1 MQIAPKNE
9 NSVLMSDQF
18 KSVSFGIKQDGL
30 AHIFGVLRN
39 QLYSDKILAVI
50 REYSANAVDANVE
63 AGKDD
68 QPIIVTA
75 PNAFDPTFRVRDFGN
90 GLNEDEIR
98 DIYANYG
105 ESTKRSSNKLIGQL
119 GLGSKSA
126 FAYGD
131 NFVINS
137 YVNGKKS
144 IYNAYIDPSQIGMI
158 AKMNEEETSEPNGV
172 EICVPVK
179 HQDLVNFTIKIK
191 KFFKF
196 WSSKV
201 EVKGIDAS
209 EIHLEV
215 PVIEGTNW
223 KFYNRNVNV
232 SDFRSVVVMGN
243 VAYPLNVDLMQGE
256 IHALFHQKFGAHGSL
271 PLTYNFIFYTD
282 IGTLEVSASRED
294 LQYTDYTKKNI
305 IKLLES
311 LFSELVEK
319 INGKIENASD
329 IFEAKRLYQDT
340 FGNLFNYSGFQFLS
354 NKCQWKGFEVNEP
367 DIEFEFAPQDKVDDK
382 FPALFTRH
390 FKGRRS
396 LKNVSFYVTKILPSN
411 SEELIVIDDCDSK
424 YLRRRATE
432 AIINKK
438 SCKGITVIKVNNQQK
453 WQEALVSRGLE
464 TYTFKKLSELEAPA
478 VFKQVAVSNNAPATR
493 NKKHF
498 KRSFILDLNKGNI
511 STNTLSEYWTPVLI
525 DLKNDAGVYL
535 HISRFEYASNEDV
548 SPERMIKSI
557 NEICSFASIPSVNV
571 FGFKEIPKGI
581 DNNKKLVEFKNWI
594 INTLIDALKAK
605 KELDAFINYIKA
617 SSSNFPSERR
627 SLVTF
632 FRRHIGHKNVQNNQE
647 VLNLIKGYKELED
660 TKNQTKFAPIFD
672 VLKITSC
679 ISLFLL
685 AAGDSNSPITIHE
698 DFKKF
703 FEKYPILTIIDDG
716 YLNWR
721 KTDQSDEIILSVIK

>member
-75 PNAFDPTFRVRDFGN
+75 PNALDPTFRVRDFGN

-179 HQDLVNFTIKIK
+179 SQHLTNFTIKIK
-191 KFFKF
+191 NFFKF
-196 WSSKV
+196 WSNKV
-201 EVKGIDAS
+201 EIKGIDAS
-209 EIHLEV
+209 EIRLSD
-215 PVIEGTNW
+215 PTIEGTNW
-223 KFYNRNVNV
+223 KFYNRNNTT
-232 SDFRSVVVMGN
+232 SSFRSVIVMGN
-243 VAYPLNVDLMQGE
+243 VAYPLDVDLMTEE
-256 IHALFHQKFGAHGSL
+256 IRALFHQKVGLSGSL
-271 PLTYNFIFYTD
+271 PLGYNFIFYTD

-305 IKLLES
+305 VKLLES
-311 LFSELVEK
+311 LFSELMEK
-319 INGKIENASD
+319 INGKIENAAD

-340 FGNLFNYSGFQFLS
+340 FGNLFSHLDFRFLG
-354 NKCQWKGFEVNEP
+354 NKCQWKGFKVIEP
-367 DIEFEFAPQDKVDDK
+367 DIDFDFAPEDKVDNK
-382 FPALFTRH
+382 FPASFTRH
-390 FKGRRS
+390 FKGHRS
-396 LKNVSFYVTKILPSN
+396 LKNVSFYATRTLPSEI
-411 SEELIVIDDCDSK
+411 EELIVIDDCDSK

-438 SCKGITVIKVNNQQK
+438 SCKGITVIKVNNEQK

-464 TYTFKKLSELEAPA
+464 NYTFKKLSELEAPA
-478 VFKQVAVSNNAPATR
+478 VFKQVTVSNNAPSIR

-498 KRSFILDLNKGNI
+498 KRSFILDLDKGNMR
-511 STNTLSEYWTPVLI
+511 TNTLSEYWKPVLV

-535 HISRFEYASNEDV
+535 CISRFEYSAKESIC
-548 SPERMIKSI
+548 PETMIKFV
-557 NEICSFASIPSVNV
+557 NEICSFASIPSVNI

-581 DNNKKLVEFKNWI
+581 DKNKNFVEFKDWI
-594 INTLIDALKAK
+594 INTLIDTLKTK
-605 KELDAFINYIKA
+605 KELDAFTNYIKA
-617 SSSNFPSERR
+617 SSSDFPSEQR
-627 SLVTF
+627 SFISF
-632 FRRHIGHKNVQNNQE
+632 FRRYAGHKNVQNNQE
-647 VLNLIKGYKELED
+647 VLNLIKGYEELESI
-660 TKNQTKFAPIFD
+660 KKQKKFESIFQA
-672 VLKITSC
+672 LKTTSC

-685 AAGDSNSPITIHE
+685 AAGNSNSPITIFE
-698 DFKKF
+698 DFEKF
-703 FEKYPILTIIDDG
+703 FENYPILTVIDHG
-716 YLNWR
+716 YLDWR